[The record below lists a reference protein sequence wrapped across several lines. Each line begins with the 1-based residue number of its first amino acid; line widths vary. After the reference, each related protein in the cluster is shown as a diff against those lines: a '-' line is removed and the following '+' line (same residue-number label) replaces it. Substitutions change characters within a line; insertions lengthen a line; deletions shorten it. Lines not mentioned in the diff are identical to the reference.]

1 MISFLVS
8 FPFLL
13 LLCLSFCLRPAG
25 SRLGPVLLAFLVAY
39 QFYFIGLLGV
49 GLIQEHLDC
58 PSLLGDCYVRS
69 YPPRL
74 DDIKLLLG
82 IWGCLWVAAAVY
94 QSGRNLLG
102 RWRVIRH
109 G

>member
-1 MISFLVS
+1 MIVFLVS
-8 FPFLL
+8 LPFLL

-25 SRLGPVLLAFLVAY
+25 RRLDPLLLAYLIAY

-58 PSLLGDCYVRS
+58 PSLLGDCYVPS

-82 IWGCLWVAAAVY
+82 IWGYLWVAAAVF
-94 QSGRNLLG
+94 QSGRNTLW
-102 RWRVIRH
+102 RWRIIQH
-109 G
+109 D